1 MIEAEIM
8 LLCRVSPFATGW
20 RESALGAAQQIMLDL
35 RRECRPAH
43 SAKWSATLLIP
54 ASSSPVQSR
63 WQLLVPALLQAYDGF
78 REQERRATKCLLVVR
93 ADKLLLALSRKLEA
107 T

>member
-20 RESALGAAQQIMLDL
+20 RESALCEQIMLDL

-43 SAKWSATLLIP
+43 SAKRSATSPVP

-63 WQLLVPALLQAYDGF
+63 WQLPAPALLQAYDGV
-78 REQERRATKCLLVVR
+78 RQQERSATKGVLMVR